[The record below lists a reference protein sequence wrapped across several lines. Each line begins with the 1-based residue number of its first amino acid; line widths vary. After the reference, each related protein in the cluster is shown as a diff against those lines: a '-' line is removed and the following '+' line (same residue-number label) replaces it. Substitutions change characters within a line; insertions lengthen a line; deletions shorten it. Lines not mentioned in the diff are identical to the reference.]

1 MGKSIYI
8 LLFFASFLI
17 ASCSKIEA
25 PKKVNPSTDVSFPEK
40 SASITTDHSTP
51 IMGITDTENDEDYDS
66 DSVKGITDTE
76 NDEEHDREDGTF

>member
-1 MGKSIYI
+1 MRKSVYI
-8 LLFFASFLI
+8 LFFITSILVV
-17 ASCSKIEA
+17 SCSKVEA
-25 PKKVNPSTDVSFPEK
+25 PKKVSPTSHVAFSEK
-40 SASITTDHSTP
+40 SAIISSDDSTP